1 MPVVLLDRLPLPSL
15 PAYTAVSVALLAC
28 SLYYAAQNAA
38 AVGDGSVDSGNNEDV
53 VNASTLG
60 QEDQFEGIRALCW
73 AFGRRCTTVLAFM
86 VHEPF
91 CIWPLVNMAYCVL
104 VLLGK
109 CIQGA
114 VFGELRV
121 SETHA
126 MKDTFWNFVFYKFIF
141 VFGVLSVQRLEEVV
155 LWCSWFTLLGFLH
168 HLAQLA
174 RERAEYLSLSGSPGR
189 ERRRHLRLLGLLAAI
204 LFASGAMFLVCVAV
218 GLLGSLNTF
227 AFMAAECI
235 LLSLRT
241 LQTMLRYSLHL
252 YDVTHSTPTSPAHLG
267 AAIFSVALPK
277 SNSPNSS
284 SVSIAAPS
292 EQRNIGLSRDEL
304 NEPLDKSSATSYEDV
319 QQTNLPVLHFETTD
333 TELKSRESSPA
344 DSPEVNESSS
354 PNQNP
359 SVGANASQHSSQ
371 RGWVRDGGASYYLEL
386 LFELGALLLD
396 LLHHIHMLLWC
407 NILLSM
413 ASLVICMQL
422 RLLLHQLRARI
433 VRHQHR
439 LRLQAYMLTHFPL
452 ASESELQVIADD
464 CAICWEHLDSARK
477 LPCAHLFHTWCLQSW
492 LEQDPSC
499 PTCRLP
505 LAIGD
510 PVEGTSASGP
520 GILGLMG
527 SILGGLG
534 GREQEQDEREAEP
547 REQQQQINNNSH
559 VFHFDGSRYV
569 SWLPS
574 FSVEAAHTQLGP
586 GGHGELQPSSQ
597 LHNMALQVQQ
607 MFPHF
612 PLWALIADLRVSHS
626 AELTVENILE
636 GRLLPPAPMFNS
648 DVMERPYLTPEPLP
662 TTPHLHS
669 HWEPATNG
677 EEKVA
682 FSQVAS
688 ERQRTLARR
697 REALLQQA
705 RRRYLEK
712 GGLSAAGNLSTPS
725 SSLRTE
731 DGPSSS
737 M

>member
-1 MPVVLLDRLPLPSL
+1 MSCKNGLKMPVVLLDRLPLPSL

-38 AVGDGSVDSGNNEDV
+38 AVGDGPASSGSNEDV

-91 CIWPLVNMAYCVL
+91 CIWPLVNMAYCIL

-121 SETHA
+121 SETQA

-218 GLLGSLNTF
+218 GLLVSLNTF

-277 SNSPNSS
+277 SSPNSS
-284 SVSIAAPS
+284 TVSIAPPS
-292 EQRNIGLSRDEL
+292 EQRNISRDEL
-304 NEPLDKSSATSYEDV
+304 NEPLDKSATSYEDV
-319 QQTNLPVLHFETTD
+319 KQTNLPVLSSEAID
-333 TELKSRESSPA
+333 SELKSRESSSA
-344 DSPEVNESSS
+344 DMTPRSVTPEVNESSS
-354 PNQNP
+354 SNQNP

-371 RGWVRDGGASYYLEL
+371 RGWVRGGGASYYLEL

-413 ASLVICMQL
+413 ASL
-422 RLLLHQLRARI
+422 
-433 VRHQHR
+433 
-439 LRLQAYMLTHFPL
+439 
-452 ASESELQVIADD
+452 
-464 CAICWEHLDSARK
+464 
-477 LPCAHLFHTWCLQSW
+477 SW

-510 PVEGTSASGP
+510 PVAGTSAATGP

-527 SILGGLG
+527 SILGGLA

-586 GGHGELQPSSQ
+586 GGHGEIQPSSQ

-648 DVMERPYLTPEPLP
+648 DVMERPFLAPEPLP
-662 TTPHLHS
+662 TTPHLPS
-669 HWEPATNG
+669 NWEPAANG
-677 EEKVA
+677 EEKIA

-712 GGLSAAGNLSTPS
+712 GGMSPAGNLSTPS
-725 SSLRTE
+725 SSLRSE